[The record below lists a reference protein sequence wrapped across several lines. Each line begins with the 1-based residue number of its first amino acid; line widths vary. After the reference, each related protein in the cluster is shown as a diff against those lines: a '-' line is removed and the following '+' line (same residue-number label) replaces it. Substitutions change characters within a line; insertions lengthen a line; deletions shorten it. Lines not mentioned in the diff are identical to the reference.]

1 MCVCD
6 PLKKPQFTLYVT
18 LYLILPYSRHK
29 KVQKITIKENCL
41 YIYIYRTCYSSRT
54 ARKNNSVIEK
64 KVISIFHVQFIQIA
78 TELLPHPLVRSNLQL
93 MPFTSCTH

>member
-41 YIYIYRTCYSSRT
+41 YIYIYISHMLL
-54 ARKNNSVIEK
+54 KQNSTKE
-64 KVISIFHVQFIQIA
+64 
-78 TELLPHPLVRSNLQL
+78 
-93 MPFTSCTH
+93 